1 MLAAGDRAGRRLAT
15 ALLLAGS
22 VLWPWCATPQP
33 LLRVSLAF
41 VALLAFLNGTRLAVT
56 SRRMPWRRRLWQL
69 ASLFDVDHVRPVSSH
84 FSSRLLAGTAAHL
97 ILALLCLGALGAL
110 DGFEGPAQAAA
121 RLALGI
127 FLLYGIVGFLSEVTR
142 FVYRAI
148 GLEVPQNQ
156 CAPALSRSAQEFWGS
171 RWNRFVSHWL
181 ADLVFRPLARRRHA
195 VLGIL
200 AAFLASATM
209 HAWVALVPL
218 GGGAALSM
226 GLYFLVEGLVVVAEM
241 PLRVHSWPEPV
252 ARAWTII
259 VVAGPSG
266 LGIDPFLRTLGL

>member
-1 MLAAGDRAGRRLAT
+1 M
-15 ALLLAGS
+15 
-22 VLWPWCATPQP
+22 WPWCATPHP

-56 SRRMPWRRRLWQL
+56 SRRIAWRRRLWQL
-69 ASLFDVDHVRPVSSH
+69 ASLFDIDDVRPVSSR
-84 FSSRLLAGTAAHL
+84 FSWRLFAGTAAHL
-97 ILALLCLGALGAL
+97 VLALFCLGALGAL
-110 DGFEGPAQAAA
+110 DGFAGPGQAAA

-127 FLLYGIVGFLSEVTR
+127 FLLYGMLGFLSEFTR
-142 FVYRAI
+142 LGYRAA

-156 CAPALSRSAQEFWGS
+156 CAPILARTARESWGR
-171 RWNRFVSHWL
+171 RWNRFVGHWL

-200 AAFLASATM
+200 AAFLASAAM
-209 HAWVALVPL
+209 HSWVALVPL
-218 GGGAALSM
+218 GGEAALSM
-226 GLYFLVEGLVVVAEM
+226 GLYFLVEGLVVVVET
-241 PLRVHSWPEPV
+241 PLHVHSWPEPV
-252 ARAWTII
+252 ARAWTLL